1 MKIELSKEERK
12 ILCESILTQIQGF
25 NDYKHNKFV
34 NTGRI
39 EKYQGKLRGLLNKL
53 C

>member
-12 ILCESILTQIQGF
+12 MLYEAILTEIQGF
-25 NDYKHNKFV
+25 NTYKYNKFV

-39 EKYQGKLRGLLNKL
+39 EKYQEKLRGLLNKL